1 MFKNKLKSMKGFGLI
16 EVLVA
21 LALIGIV
28 GVAIISSLG
37 TASKALITTDERETA
52 KNIAELQMEYI
63 KNLQYANSY
72 PPSNNIA
79 ADYPGYSIVTEGDGK
94 IAAQAINSRTDGNIQ
109 KITITVLHGSKQI
122 LTLVGEKTR

>member
-21 LALIGIV
+21 LALLGIV

-63 KNLQYANSY
+63 KNLQYADSY
-72 PPSNNIA
+72 PPSNNIT
-79 ADYPGYSIVTEGDGK
+79 ADYPGYFIVTGGDGK
-94 IAAQAINSRTDGNIQ
+94 IATQAINSRTDGNIQ

>member
-1 MFKNKLKSMKGFGLI
+1 MFKNKLKSMNGFGLI
-16 EVLVA
+16 EVLIS
-21 LALIGIV
+21 LALLGIV
-28 GVAIISSLG
+28 GVAIFSSLG
-37 TASKALITTDERETA
+37 TSSKAVITTDERETA

-63 KNLQYANSY
+63 KNLPYTDSY

-79 ADYPGYSIVTEGDGK
+79 TNFPGYSVVTGQDGK
-94 IAAQAINSRTDGNIQ
+94 ISAQTITNRTDGNIQ